1 MYFDRESESRIFL
14 LVWGV
19 GVTVRV
25 WTLTTK
31 TLKDLGRGKS
41 GSEGRR
47 AGSTGQGEVGRG
59 SHSNNPHE

>member
-1 MYFDRESESRIFL
+1 M
-14 LVWGV
+14 

-31 TLKDLGRGKS
+31 TLKELGRGKS

-47 AGSTGQGEVGRG
+47 AGGTGQGEVGRG
-59 SHSNNPHE
+59 SQSNNPHE